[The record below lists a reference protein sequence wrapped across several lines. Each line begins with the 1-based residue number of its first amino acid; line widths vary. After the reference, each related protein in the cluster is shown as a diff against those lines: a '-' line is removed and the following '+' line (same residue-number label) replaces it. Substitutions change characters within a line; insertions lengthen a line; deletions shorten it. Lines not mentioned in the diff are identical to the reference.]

1 MVFLLFQSWPLS
13 YLLHAYFIFL
23 YVGNGA
29 WVSIKSFWNITS
41 TTYKK
46 PDLRYCSMS
55 SDQNLWVLSWC
66 FLSSINWYKAHIV
79 VLSNKQEYGL
89 DYDETFAPVTKM
101 STVQTIL
108 ALATSQSWY
117 LQYMDVKNTFLHSDL
132 MEEVYM
138 KLLSNMPTSLPNDV
152 CKLKWSLYGL
162 K

>member
-1 MVFLLFQSWPLS
+1 MFSIIHQSIQSSHS
-13 YLLHAYFIFL
+13 YF
-23 YVGNGA
+23 
-29 WVSIKSFWNITS
+29 
-41 TTYKK
+41 
-46 PDLRYCSMS
+46 
-55 SDQNLWVLSWC
+55 
-66 FLSSINWYKAHIV
+66 
-79 VLSNKQEYGL
+79 KQEYGL

-152 CKLKWSLYGL
+152 CKLK
-162 K
+162 